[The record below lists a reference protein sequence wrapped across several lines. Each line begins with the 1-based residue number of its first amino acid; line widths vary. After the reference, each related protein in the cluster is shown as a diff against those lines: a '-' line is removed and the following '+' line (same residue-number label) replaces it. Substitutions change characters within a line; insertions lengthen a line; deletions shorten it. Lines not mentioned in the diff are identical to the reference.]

1 MGKYENLAKEIVG
14 NIGGKENVLSLTHCV
29 TRLRFVLKDESKAQD
44 DALKKMEGVV
54 TVMKSGGQY
63 QVVIGSHVPE
73 VYADVIALTGM
84 EEGTG
89 RKNQRKSGRSFYRY
103 GIWNLSADSWGFVCM
118 WYAERFKQFV
128 FLYGAVCGKQ
138 RDLSVP

>member
-14 NIGGKENVLSLTHCV
+14 NIGGKEHVLSLTHCV

-63 QVVIGSHVPE
+63 QVVIGNHVPE
-73 VYADVIALTGM
+73 VFEDVMQPCAGGLC
-84 EEGTG
+84 
-89 RKNQRKSGRSFYRY
+89 RCVPAF
-103 GIWNLSADSWGFVCM
+103 
-118 WYAERFKQFV
+118 
-128 FLYGAVCGKQ
+128 
-138 RDLSVP
+138 RD